1 MAEKIIGVFD
11 KSLKR
16 IKLPSMTMAEFT
28 LLLAE
33 IKRQR
38 EKIKTS

>member
-1 MAEKIIGVFD
+1 MAEKIISVFD

-16 IKLPSMTMAEFT
+16 ITLPSMTMAEFT
-28 LLLAE
+28 QLLAE

-38 EKIKTS
+38 EQVKSC

>member
-11 KSLKR
+11 KSLNR

-33 IKRQR
+33 IKCRR
-38 EKIKTS
+38 EKLQIS